1 MVASCLMIVGCS
13 IDGGWLLGDL
23 GCARS
28 LRERDGAS
36 ERILERGGESMKEI
50 YQKGSRENESIKEII
65 KNIEE

>member
-1 MVASCLMIVGCS
+1 MMTSCLMIVGCS

-36 ERILERGGESMKEI
+36 ERILERGGESMKEMDL
-50 YQKGSRENESIKEII
+50 KGSRENESIKEII